1 MNLITFSV
9 MLLATGSAAN
19 ALAVPPSAKL
29 SLTVYVQAG
38 IGDSTLSPICMRA
51 LGVASGMF
59 ATAGVHIDWRT
70 GQPKVQQS
78 EQPIAIEI
86 TSNTPE
92 SFRRGVLAYSYPFEG
107 VHIRI
112 FYDRLR
118 NPYRPRATAMLL
130 AHVMV
135 HEITHI
141 LERADRHSAE
151 GLMKASWT
159 PDDLV
164 KMAYKPFSFDPVDVV
179 LIREG
184 LANRANTAPL
194 GLAAACRPSKVARGS
209 FRPDRER

>member
-1 MNLITFSV
+1 
-9 MLLATGSAAN
+9 
-19 ALAVPPSAKL
+19 
-29 SLTVYVQAG
+29 
-38 IGDSTLSPICMRA
+38 
-51 LGVASGMF
+51 
-59 ATAGVHIDWRT
+59 
-70 GQPKVQQS
+70 
-78 EQPIAIEI
+78 
-86 TSNTPE
+86 
-92 SFRRGVLAYSYPFEG
+92 
-107 VHIRI
+107 
-112 FYDRLR
+112 
-118 NPYRPRATAMLL
+118 MLL

>member
-1 MNLITFSV
+1 MHSAGLGDFVNLITFSI
-9 MLLATGSAAN
+9 MLLAVGSAAN
-19 ALAVPPSAKL
+19 AQQLTVPARAKL
-29 SLTVYVQAG
+29 SLTVYIQAG
-38 IGDSTLSPICMRA
+38 IGDSSLSPICMRA

-59 ATAGVHIDWRT
+59 ATAGVHIDWRI
-70 GQPKVQQS
+70 GHPKAQRS
-78 EQPIAIEI
+78 ERPIVIEI

-92 SFRRGVLAYSYPFEG
+92 SLRRGTLAYSYPFEG

-112 FYDRLR
+112 FYYRLR

-141 LERADRHSAE
+141 LERVDRHSAE

-164 KMAYKPFSFDPVDVV
+164 KMAYKPFPFDPADVV

-184 LANRANTAPL
+184 LANRTRTAPL
-194 GLAAACRPSKVARGS
+194 GLAAARQPSK
-209 FRPDRER
+209 

>member
-1 MNLITFSV
+1 MGGS
-9 MLLATGSAAN
+9 TGGTQTVAGTS
-19 ALAVPPSAKL
+19 LEL
-29 SLTVYVQAG
+29 SLPA
-38 IGDSTLSPICMRA
+38 
-51 LGVASGMF
+51 F
-59 ATAGVHIDWRT
+59 AR
-70 GQPKVQQS
+70 QS
-78 EQPIAIEI
+78 EQPIVIEI

-118 NPYRPRATAMLL
+118 NPYRPHATAMLL

-141 LERADRHSAE
+141 LERADRHSAK

-164 KMAYKPFSFDPVDVV
+164 KMAYKPFSFDPGDVV

-194 GLAAACRPSKVARGS
+194 
-209 FRPDRER
+209 